1 MILPRNIFKIK
12 YVLIIVSLIKSDNV
26 DTDVQVLA
34 MLGTII
40 LVIVLDRYRQE
51 MMMMSTIK
59 LARY

>member
-1 MILPRNIFKIK
+1 MRDDLLLF
-12 YVLIIVSLIKSDNV
+12 IVSLIKSDNV

-40 LVIVLDRYRQE
+40 PMIVLDRYRQE
-51 MMMMSTIK
+51 MMMMSMIK

>member
-1 MILPRNIFKIK
+1 M
-12 YVLIIVSLIKSDNV
+12 LIAITLIKSDNV

-51 MMMMSTIK
+51 MMMMSMIK